1 MTTREKLLL
10 LTVAGFIVPNVML
23 GVFIAEHGLD
33 IGLYFENW
41 FETLPSSQLVVDLAI
56 AFLAL
61 VVWAA
66 WDGPRNGV
74 DRWWVVIPASL
85 LVGVCFALPLYL
97 YMREKASGP
106 ERARQDPNLSPS
118 VP

>member
-10 LTVAGFIVPNVML
+10 LAVIGFIVPNVMIA
-23 GVFIAEHGLD
+23 VFIVEHGLD

-41 FETLPSSQLVVDLAI
+41 FDTLPSAQLVVDLVI

-61 VVWAA
+61 VVWAS
-66 WDGPRNGV
+66 WDGPRSGV
-74 DRWWVVIPASL
+74 DNWWVVIPASL

-97 YMREKASGP
+97 YMRERAAEP
-106 ERARQDPNLSPS
+106 ERVQHA
-118 VP
+118 

>member
-10 LTVAGFIVPNVML
+10 LAVAGFIVPNVML
-23 GVFIAEHGLD
+23 GVFFAEHGLD

-41 FETLPSSQLVVDLAI
+41 FETLPSSQLVVDLVI
-56 AFLAL
+56 AFVALA
-61 VVWAA
+61 VWAA

-106 ERARQDPNLSPS
+106 EPAREAASLA
-118 VP
+118 

>member
-23 GVFIAEHGLD
+23 AVFIAENGLD
-33 IGLYFENW
+33 FGLYLENW
-41 FETLPSSQLVVDLAI
+41 FETLPSSQLVVDLVI

-61 VVWAA
+61 VVWAS

-74 DRWWVVIPASL
+74 ARWWVVIPASL

-97 YMREKASGP
+97 YMRERAAGS
-106 ERARQDPNLSPS
+106 ERARQDSNLRPS

>member
-23 GVFIAEHGLD
+23 AIFIADHGLD
-33 IGLYFENW
+33 ISLYLENW
-41 FETLPSSQLVVDLAI
+41 FETLPSSQLVVDLVI

-66 WDGPRNGV
+66 LDGPRNRV
-74 DRWWVVIPASL
+74 DRWWLVIPASL

-97 YMREKASGP
+97 YMRERATSERPEPATASP
-106 ERARQDPNLSPS
+106 TS
-118 VP
+118 

>member
-23 GVFIAEHGLD
+23 GVFIADHGLD
-33 IGLYFENW
+33 IGLYLENW
-41 FETLPSSQLVVDLAI
+41 FETLPSSQLVVDLVI

-61 VVWAA
+61 VVWGA

-74 DRWWVVIPASL
+74 DRWWVVIPAGL

-97 YMREKASGP
+97 YLR
-106 ERARQDPNLSPS
+106 ERAGGEERASQVPS
-118 VP
+118 S